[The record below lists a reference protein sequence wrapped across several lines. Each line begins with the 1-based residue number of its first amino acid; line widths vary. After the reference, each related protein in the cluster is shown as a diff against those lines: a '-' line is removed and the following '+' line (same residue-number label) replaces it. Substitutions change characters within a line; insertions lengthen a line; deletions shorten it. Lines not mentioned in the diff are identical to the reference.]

1 MDHCNLLQNAVVSAY
16 DHHRAVPV
24 IFPKPRRIGVLANNP
39 SRPVRLHL
47 SHHSEMSDMSAGADL
62 LDIIL
67 KKEDFGIEPYADQV
81 ASPPPFFGGSPPSR
95 VSNPLVHDAEFGV
108 ESFTALQIS
117 SPLSP
122 SSSSLHKGGCTRM
135 KFGYKLATVRVE
147 GFDCLNRNRQNSS
160 ISAMA

>member
-1 MDHCNLLQNAVVSAY
+1 
-16 DHHRAVPV
+16 
-24 IFPKPRRIGVLANNP
+24 
-39 SRPVRLHL
+39 
-47 SHHSEMSDMSAGADL
+47 MSAGGPEL

-81 ASPPPFFGGSPPSR
+81 SSPPPFFRGSPPRR

-108 ESFTALQIS
+108 ESFAALQIS

-135 KFGYKLATVRVE
+135 KFGYKPATVRVE